1 MRRLKQTWI
10 AAALGMSV
18 WMTACAGA
26 ASETATQ
33 EGAVDE
39 ESQGAIREAVAENDQ
54 AQEQPERD
62 KTQETERT
70 EPLTVEPVRETL
82 NMTHFDNCTFA
93 AGFKPQ
99 QIHQDESNVIIT
111 LTVYDYEH
119 FHKADIDELQTGD
132 TLLIDGKEC
141 LITSIDRQ
149 ESGRIEI
156 NGGPA
161 QGGEELRMVEE
172 DSFYGSEMAVGRS
185 YHKLGEVTLQ
195 MDENFVLTDDS
206 DPDTPPQ
213 VYTAEELFA
222 IRDRLIGEFKPYN
235 TAGSC
240 LLLICGCILFY
251 GVFLPWAVKGII
263 QLCRQAAGY
272 LSARA

>member
-54 AQEQPERD
+54 AQEQPKRD

-119 FHKADIDELQTGD
+119 FHKADIDELQAGD
-132 TLLIDGKEC
+132 TLRIDGKEC

-149 ESGRIEI
+149 ESGQIEI

-172 DSFYGSEMAVGRS
+172 DSFYGSAMAVGRS

-235 TAGSC
+235 TA
-240 LLLICGCILFY
+240 
-251 GVFLPWAVKGII
+251 VTVKNEKII
-263 QLCRQAAGY
+263 SIYRKFMP
-272 LSARA
+272 

>member
-1 MRRLKQTWI
+1 
-10 AAALGMSV
+10 
-18 WMTACAGA
+18 MTACAGA

-39 ESQGAIREAVAENDQ
+39 ESQGAIREAVTENDQ

-119 FHKADIDELQTGD
+119 FHKAMNCRREIRCSSMGKNVS
-132 TLLIDGKEC
+132 LLR
-141 LITSIDRQ
+141 LTDR
-149 ESGRIEI
+149 SL
-156 NGGPA
+156 GGS
-161 QGGEELRMVEE
+161 R
-172 DSFYGSEMAVGRS
+172 SMAVRHRGAKS
-185 YHKLGEVTLQ
+185 
-195 MDENFVLTDDS
+195 
-206 DPDTPPQ
+206 
-213 VYTAEELFA
+213 
-222 IRDRLIGEFKPYN
+222 
-235 TAGSC
+235 
-240 LLLICGCILFY
+240 
-251 GVFLPWAVKGII
+251 
-263 QLCRQAAGY
+263 
-272 LSARA
+272 

>member
-54 AQEQPERD
+54 AQEQPKRD

-119 FHKADIDELQTGD
+119 FHKADIDELQAGD

-161 QGGEELRMVEE
+161 QGGRRAENGRGGFLLWLG
-172 DSFYGSEMAVGRS
+172 DGSRE
-185 YHKLGEVTLQ
+185 KL
-195 MDENFVLTDDS
+195 
-206 DPDTPPQ
+206 P
-213 VYTAEELFA
+213 
-222 IRDRLIGEFKPYN
+222 
-235 TAGSC
+235 
-240 LLLICGCILFY
+240 
-251 GVFLPWAVKGII
+251 
-263 QLCRQAAGY
+263 
-272 LSARA
+272 

>member
-54 AQEQPERD
+54 AQEQPKRD

-119 FHKADIDELQTGD
+119 FHKADIDELQAGD

-172 DSFYGSEMAVGRS
+172 DSFYGSAMAVGRS

-213 VYTAEELFA
+213 VYTA
-222 IRDRLIGEFKPYN
+222 
-235 TAGSC
+235 
-240 LLLICGCILFY
+240 
-251 GVFLPWAVKGII
+251 
-263 QLCRQAAGY
+263 
-272 LSARA
+272 

>member
-54 AQEQPERD
+54 AQEQPKRD

-111 LTVYDYEH
+111 LTVY
-119 FHKADIDELQTGD
+119 EL
-132 TLLIDGKEC
+132 
-141 LITSIDRQ
+141 
-149 ESGRIEI
+149 
-156 NGGPA
+156 
-161 QGGEELRMVEE
+161 
-172 DSFYGSEMAVGRS
+172 
-185 YHKLGEVTLQ
+185 
-195 MDENFVLTDDS
+195 
-206 DPDTPPQ
+206 
-213 VYTAEELFA
+213 
-222 IRDRLIGEFKPYN
+222 
-235 TAGSC
+235 
-240 LLLICGCILFY
+240 
-251 GVFLPWAVKGII
+251 
-263 QLCRQAAGY
+263 
-272 LSARA
+272 

>member
-1 MRRLKQTWI
+1 MTVKVLNSYENARKKEKPERGGSKHETIETKMDRRST
-10 AAALGMSV
+10 

-54 AQEQPERD
+54 AQEQPKRD

-99 QIHQDESNVIIT
+99 QIHHDESNVIIT

-119 FHKADIDELQTGD
+119 FHKADIDELQAGD
-132 TLLIDGKEC
+132 TLLIDGNVS
-141 LITSIDRQ
+141 LLRLTDR
-149 ESGRIEI
+149 SL
-156 NGGPA
+156 GGS
-161 QGGEELRMVEE
+161 R
-172 DSFYGSEMAVGRS
+172 SMAVR
-185 YHKLGEVTLQ
+185 HRGEK
-195 MDENFVLTDDS
+195 S
-206 DPDTPPQ
+206 
-213 VYTAEELFA
+213 
-222 IRDRLIGEFKPYN
+222 
-235 TAGSC
+235 
-240 LLLICGCILFY
+240 
-251 GVFLPWAVKGII
+251 
-263 QLCRQAAGY
+263 
-272 LSARA
+272 